1 MHIHK
6 PQLHH
11 PLAQGREQGGLKQG
25 IRACLAQWLSNGP
38 FKMGRILRISPMCAK
53 IYRKGLEECLW
64 SWQAN
69 TCEAEADVL
78 HRFY

>member
-11 PLAQGREQGGLKQG
+11 PLAQGREQEGLTQG
-25 IRACLAQWLSNGP
+25 IRACLAQGLSDGDKVVHFTRVCQNVQ
-38 FKMGRILRISPMCAK
+38 
-53 IYRKGLEECLW
+53 KGLEECLW

-69 TCEAEADVL
+69 ACEA
-78 HRFY
+78 